1 MEEMKNEN
9 VKTSAAL
16 EIFFSNLLRRFDYL
30 RYAVTSSTKKIS
42 EDLFNQFYITKNYQ
56 LFCPHSNLW
65 DLCISYT

>member
-42 EDLFNQFYITKNYQ
+42 EDLFNQFYI
-56 LFCPHSNLW
+56 
-65 DLCISYT
+65 